1 MKKKKTFKKKGWQ
14 GSLLLLLFLICFSTV
29 AFTQN
34 VNVSGVV
41 SAEGETLIG
50 VNILV
55 KGTTQGTVTDL
66 DGGFEIE
73 VAPDAIL
80 VFSYTGFINE
90 EVAVNGRSQIDV
102 EMKVNAKTLDEV
114 IVIGYTSRRKGD
126 ITGAVTSVND
136 RYLDQ
141 QPVANVTKALQG
153 SASGITVVAPATPGG
168 NAEIRIRG
176 MGTINNNNPLWV
188 VDGVFDAAPP
198 PPSQVESIQILK
210 DASSTAI
217 YGARGAN
224 GVILVTT
231 KTGSTNQGP
240 QIEFGIRTGFNLP
253 SAKYDIMTDP
263 QLIGEML
270 WLEMNNDGIPP
281 AHPHYGTGSTPI
293 INEYLFPN
301 GASSGDPSTD
311 ISLYDQ
317 QNYPIT
323 RTNLQGTDWLDEV
336 YNNGLIQDYNLAVTG
351 GSQNTTYSFHANYL
365 DEKGLVEYTA
375 FDRYALRANVD
386 SKINNWLK
394 VGQRLGV
401 SFSEGQGYNGNNNRG
416 LFRLLYEVSPL
427 IPLEDEAGNWAGS
440 VVGGLND
447 GPNPLAFL
455 YRLKDNTRKTY
466 TTTGNVY
473 AEVSPIAG
481 LKIKTLFGY
490 DINNNRNFSPQLPAW
505 EDTNGARSTQLSE
518 GNSNNTQ
525 WNWSNTIS
533 YDKTFNDAHN
543 INILAGVEAR
553 RTTARWM
560 SASRQGY
567 FSNDLEFLVLNAGS
581 GSQLNSGSG
590 FARSTSS
597 VFGRLLYGFQ
607 NKYLFDVTLRR
618 DGSSVL
624 GDDKYG
630 VFPAFSAAWR
640 LSDET
645 FFAGVSW
652 MDDLKIR
659 ASYGKSG
666 NDQTNNPYNSYS
678 TFGSN
683 PGNSFYA
690 IDGSDNNITLGY
702 QTVAIGNPEA
712 KWETTSSTNIAID
725 ATLFGSLDLTV
736 DLWNKNTDD
745 MLFNVAIPATAGAAI
760 APAVNIGSMTNKGID
775 VTLDYRGGSLTSN
788 KLRYNVA
795 LTFSHYK
802 NEITKLSDTEGEFI
816 TGDGVRGQVYTRA
829 EVGTSFP
836 QFFGYV
842 VDGIFQTQAQADAHP
857 ENGSYNQ
864 AGNLIINDVNGDGI
878 ITPDDRTYIG
888 SPHPDF
894 TAGLNLGVELMGF
907 DLSATLYA
915 SVGNDIANYTSRFR
929 RYGLFQGP
937 KAPDRLFKSWGS
949 PYLDNNADAILPKAS
964 STTSFEQNA
973 STVYIE
979 DGSFLRLQNVQ
990 LGYTLPQNALDKLG
1004 VGGIRLYIMGANL
1017 LTFTG
1022 YSGLDPE
1029 VTPPFL
1035 SGRGEINRG
1044 VDIGGWPISKQI
1056 MFGLNITL

>member
-1 MKKKKTFKKKGWQ
+1 MKKKKTIKKTGLKPG
-14 GSLLLLLFLICFSTV
+14 LLILLFLIGSSTIAFAQNIQVNGTV
-29 AFTQN
+29 A
-34 VNVSGVV
+34 
-41 SAEGETLIG
+41 AEGETLIG

-66 DGGFEIE
+66 DGNYNIE

-80 VFSYTGFINE
+80 VFSYTGYLNE
-90 EVAVNGRSQIDV
+90 EIAVDGKTQIDV
-102 EMKVNAKTLDEV
+102 EMGADTKTLDEV

-136 RYLDQ
+136 KYLDQ
-141 QPVANVTKALQG
+141 QAVANVTKALQG

-168 NAEIRIRG
+168 DAEVRIRG

-231 KTGSTNQGP
+231 KTGKTDQKP
-240 QIEFGIRTGFNLP
+240 KIEFGIRTGFNLP
-253 SAKYDIMTDP
+253 SAKYDLMTDP
-263 QLIGEML
+263 NLIGEML

-301 GASSGDPSTD
+301 GGASGDPTTD

-365 DEKGLVEYTA
+365 DEQGLVEYTA
-375 FDRYALRANVD
+375 YDRYALRANVD
-386 SKINNWLK
+386 TKINNWLK

-427 IPLEDEAGNWAGS
+427 IPVQDEGGNWAGS

-447 GPNPLAFL
+447 GPNPLGFL
-455 YRLKDNTRKTY
+455 FRQKDNRRKTY
-466 TTTGNVY
+466 TTTGNVF
-473 AEVSPIAG
+473 AEVSPITG

-490 DINNNRNFSPQLPAW
+490 DIRNGKNFSPQLPAW

-560 SASRQGY
+560 GASRQGY
-567 FSNDLEFLVLNAGS
+567 FSNDLEFLVLDAGS
-581 GSQLNSGSG
+581 GSQLNFGSG

-597 VFGRLLYGFQ
+597 IFGRLLYGFQ

-640 LSDET
+640 LSDEA
-645 FFAGVSW
+645 FFDGISW

-666 NDQTNNPYNSYS
+666 NDQTNNPYNSFS

-775 VTLDYRGGSLTSN
+775 ITLDYRGGSTASN

-816 TGDGVRGQVYTRA
+816 TGDEVRGQVYTRA

-842 VDGIFQTQAQADAHP
+842 VDGIFQTPGEADAHP
-857 ENGSYNQ
+857 ENGTYNQ
-864 AGNLIINDVNGDGI
+864 PGNLIINDVDGDGV

-894 TAGLNLGVELMGF
+894 IAGLNLGVELMGF

-979 DGSFLRLQNVQ
+979 DGSYLRLQNVQ
-990 LGYTLPQNALDKLG
+990 LGYSLSQNVIEKLG
-1004 VGGIRLYIMGANL
+1004 VGGIRLYIMGSNL

-1029 VTPPFL
+1029 VTTPFL
-1035 SGRGEINRG
+1035 AGRGEINRG